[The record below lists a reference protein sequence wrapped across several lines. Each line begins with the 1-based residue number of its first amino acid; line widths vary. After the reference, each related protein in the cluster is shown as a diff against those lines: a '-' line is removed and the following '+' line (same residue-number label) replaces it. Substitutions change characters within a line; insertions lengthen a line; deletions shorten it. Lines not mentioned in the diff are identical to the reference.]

1 MTSLKY
7 GNSTSCWKLWRWARF
22 DMILTMRYIYI
33 NSNLNQLT
41 KFISSSRRTE
51 FKDILPNDHE
61 DLLNQHKNSHKPHGE
76 TGNPVSSL
84 LKSQWKLGQKVNGNR
99 LYSEFPNE
107 GKAIVEQI
115 LASEE
120 RNESKKAGLWESQ
133 LGIQVGKLTIW
144 VKSFEIEKLSES
156 SPGLSVSPE

>member
-1 MTSLKY
+1 
-7 GNSTSCWKLWRWARF
+7 
-22 DMILTMRYIYI
+22 MILTMRYIYI

-120 RNESKKAGLWESQ
+120 RNESKKAGL
-133 LGIQVGKLTIW
+133 
-144 VKSFEIEKLSES
+144 
-156 SPGLSVSPE
+156 